1 METLIIGNGF
11 DLEHDLKTRYT
22 DFLNFIQLINSVE
35 KYGANFKEDNDSIQ
49 GYIQKLYSISEKK
62 LLKEEI
68 VKLIDSNIWIEYF
81 LKIYRSIGKN
91 WIDFESE
98 ISLVIQDLD
107 NIKEMVEKR
116 KKPDDDLVIPLGMKK
131 RLNSF
136 SKEVIGLCKSGDEE
150 KFKNCIK
157 KWIEDLKRMIRLL
170 EIYLIDYVQKVDI
183 KYYSPSILGLNP
195 DRIISFNYT
204 NTYERV
210 YTNSKRNIKYNYIHG
225 KTNNDSSVETCNMV
239 LGIDEYLEPE
249 RQKKKTE
256 LIEFKKFFQRIHK
269 KTDCDYMGWFDKDEC
284 NANNSVNYVYI
295 FGHSL
300 DVTDADVLERV
311 FNCPNTVVTVFY
323 YDEKSYGNQIANLT
337 SWMGSDEL
345 LRKVYGSRP
354 TIRFEKQ
361 KTRRNISDDGFEISK
376 DIYYLEHLYEYSN
389 AVAKEVIDRVT
400 YQIENK
406 NVNYF
411 CNQENIISIYNI
423 FEDIKLAKENEEKL
437 LYIAKEIYDKMPI
450 GTYKQVDYEIWNTH
464 DCFGEHECSNETKNF
479 INLVNEY
486 NLKQY
491 EINRLD
497 KNNILDNN
505 DINSI
510 LEEIR
515 NSNLTIEGYK
525 EILINAMKIMDASNY
540 NMKIIDA
547 LVSRATSFDEM
558 DVYELYNHMKDTCNN
573 PIYLSRINYIKDY
586 FAEKAYA
593 MEQRRLM
600 EQGDNLMSY
609 GG

>member
-116 KKPDDDLVIPLGMKK
+116 KKPDDDLVIPLAMKK

-150 KFKNCIK
+150 KIKNCIK

-249 RQKKKTE
+249 KQKKKTE

-269 KTDCDYMGWFDKDEC
+269 KTDCDYMEWFDKDEC
-284 NANNSVNYVYI
+284 NSNKSVNFVYI

-311 FNCPNTVVTVFY
+311 FNCPNTFVTVFY

-354 TIRFEKQ
+354 TIRFEEQKKQ
-361 KTRRNISDDGFEISK
+361 RNISDDGFEISK

-406 NVNYF
+406 NVKYF
-411 CNQENIISIYNI
+411 CNQENVISIYNI
-423 FEDIKLAKENEEKL
+423 FENIKLAKENKEKL
-437 LYIAKEIYDKMPI
+437 LYIAKKIYDNMSK

-464 DCFGEHECSNETKNF
+464 DCFGEHECSNKTKNF

-491 EINRLD
+491 EINWLD
-497 KNNILDNN
+497 KNNILDND

-525 EILINAMKIMDASNY
+525 EILIKAMKIMDVSNY